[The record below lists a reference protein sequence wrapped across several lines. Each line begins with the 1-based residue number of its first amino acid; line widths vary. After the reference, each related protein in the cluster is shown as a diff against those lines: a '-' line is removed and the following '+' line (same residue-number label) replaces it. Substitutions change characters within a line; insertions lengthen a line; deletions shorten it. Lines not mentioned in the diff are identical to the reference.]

1 MHFSLTPLT
10 WSPLMSRPLQI
21 EFPGVFDH
29 LTSRGDRRE
38 PIYVDDGDRHAL
50 LAVLAETMNRFNAAL
65 LAYCL
70 MGVRDAERAAHEAR
84 SSRGNAPEPVRN
96 RAPPQRWGRLASL
109 TELP

>member
-1 MHFSLTPLT
+1 MP
-10 WSPLMSRPLQI
+10 RPLQI

-38 PIYVDDGDRHAL
+38 PIFVDDGDRHAL
-50 LAVLAETMNRFNAAL
+50 QAVVAETMNRCNAAV

-84 SSRGNAPEPVRN
+84 EFARQRRRSQSAIERHYNAGGGSRR
-96 RAPPQRWGRLASL
+96 
-109 TELP
+109 